1 MQHND
6 NIVGKDITKKRL
18 LRRNS
23 APSAIHIISQLDRKW
38 CFLWKTID
46 RHNIN
51 DEQDRRCDTDTE
63 EEKEDD
69 YELEQLLNMVR
80 IPVFLE
86 KFMLFALLASL
97 DCFLYYF
104 TVLPIRLIKGY
115 VKQFKSYRQHYRL
128 QQRSGHK
135 HIISFRYIITSR
147 EYKERCMIFIIMTS
161 SILLS
166 KLDTS
171 KLYHRIKRQ
180 SAMKLY
186 MLFSVLE
193 MADKMLASLGQSL
206 LIVLLSRRNSQ
217 RILLHKFLLVSMS
230 LMYVTIHGYVLVYQ
244 AISLNIAVNSY
255 SNALLTLL
263 LSMQFAEIKSS
274 VLKKFDKEGFFQIT
288 IADVVER
295 FKLTLLL
302 SIIGL
307 RNLQSWTSSL
317 SNTNIKF
324 WSPRSTLS
332 VVINILCG
340 PMVSV
345 VGSEV
350 IVDWAKHAYITKF
363 NRIRPQIYDKFYY
376 IIHRDYS
383 TRTHKLEDR
392 LGLPLPAFVVL
403 FIVMVRPTLF
413 KSPESSYLPL
423 LFRIFFIG
431 ASVFFLALLTKFI
444 LDLILI
450 KWGRHIEQRSR
461 DQILNTAVTEKEY
474 VPGLLSGGMGKVDF
488 ATRNTLHCD
497 YNKENQIEIQRT
509 SPTQKRENPLAA
521 RCIPPSL
528 NEIRRQKDAKSPR
541 SLENVARYKMVS
553 KRIW

>member
-1 MQHND
+1 MQNKEIE
-6 NIVGKDITKKRL
+6 IVKDKTKKRL

-23 APSAIHIISQLDRKW
+23 APPAIQIISQLDKKW
-38 CFLWKTID
+38 SFLWNTVD
-46 RHNIN
+46 RHKGIEEHENRS
-51 DEQDRRCDTDTE
+51 EAEHE
-63 EEKEDD
+63 EEQEDD

-80 IPVFLE
+80 IPLFLE
-86 KFMLFALLASL
+86 KFMLFALLTSL

-115 VKQFKSYRQHYRL
+115 VKQFKSYRQHYHS
-128 QQRSGHK
+128 QQRFGHK
-135 HIISFRYIITSR
+135 RKIPFKYKITST
-147 EYKERCMIFIIMTS
+147 EYKERCMIFIIVIS

-171 KLYHRIKRQ
+171 KLYHRIRRQ

-206 LIVLLSRRNSQ
+206 FTVMLSRKNSQ
-217 RILLHKFLLVSMS
+217 RMFLHKCLLVSIS
-230 LMYVTIHGYVLVYQ
+230 LLYVTIHGYVLVYQ

-307 RNLQSWTSSL
+307 RNLRSWTSSL
-317 SNTNIKF
+317 SSTSINI
-324 WSPRSTLS
+324 WNPRSTLS

-363 NRIRPQIYDKFYY
+363 NRIRPQIYDKFYLIVY
-376 IIHRDYS
+376 KDYS

-392 LGLPLPAFVVL
+392 LGLSLPALVIL

-413 KSPESSYLPL
+413 KSPESSYLPS

-431 ASVFFLALLTKFI
+431 GLVFLLALLTKFV
-444 LDLILI
+444 LDLVLI
-450 KWGRHIEQRSR
+450 KWGKRIEQQSAN
-461 DQILNTAVTEKEY
+461 QKLNTTVTENDY
-474 VPGLLSGGMGKVDF
+474 VPGLLSGGMGKIDVT
-488 ATRNTLHCD
+488 TRIALHSD
-497 YNKENQIEIQRT
+497 HNKENEIGTQPT
-509 SPTQKRENPLAA
+509 SSIQKRESWPALHN
-521 RCIPPSL
+521 PPSL
-528 NEIRRQKDAKSPR
+528 NDIRRQKDSKSPR

>member
-1 MQHND
+1 MQN
-6 NIVGKDITKKRL
+6 KDTGVAKDTVKKRL
-18 LRRNS
+18 HRRNS

-38 CFLWKTID
+38 SFLWNTID
-46 RHNIN
+46 RHKSVEGKDDRSEAERE
-51 DEQDRRCDTDTE
+51 DEQ
-63 EEKEDD
+63 EDD

-80 IPVFLE
+80 IPMFLE
-86 KFMLFALLASL
+86 KFMLFALLTSL

-115 VKQFKSYRQHYRL
+115 VKQFKRYRQHYRL
-128 QQRSGHK
+128 QQRSGHT
-135 HIISFRYIITSR
+135 HIIPFRYEITSR
-147 EYKERCMIFIIMTS
+147 EYKERCMIFIIVVS

-180 SAMKLY
+180 STMKLY

-206 LIVLLSRRNSQ
+206 LTVMLSKKSST
-217 RILLHKFLLVSMS
+217 RILPHKCLLMS
-230 LMYVTIHGYVLVYQ
+230 ICLAYVTIHGYVLVYQ
-244 AISLNIAVNSY
+244 AISINIAVNSY

-307 RNLQSWTSSL
+307 RNLRSWTSSL
-317 SNTNIKF
+317 SSTSINL
-324 WSPRSTLS
+324 WSLRSPVS
-332 VVINILCG
+332 GVINILCG

-376 IIHRDYS
+376 IIYKDYS

-392 LGLPLPAFVVL
+392 LGLSLPAFVVL

-423 LFRIFFIG
+423 LFRVFFIG
-431 ASVFFLALLTKFI
+431 ASVFSLALLTKFV

-450 KWGRHIEQRSR
+450 KWGKRIEQHSK
-461 DQILNTAVTEKEY
+461 DQNLNTLVTENEY
-474 VPGLLSGGMGKVDF
+474 VPGLLSGGMGKVDI
-488 ATRNTLHCD
+488 ATRITLHSEH
-497 YNKENQIEIQRT
+497 NKENQLGTPPT
-509 SPTQKRENPLAA
+509 SPMRKKEKPLPAL
-521 RCIPPSL
+521 RTPPSI
-528 NEIRRQKDAKSPR
+528 NDIRRQKDSKSPR

>member
-1 MQHND
+1 MHN
-6 NIVGKDITKKRL
+6 KDTTVAKDTTKKRL
-18 LRRNS
+18 IRRNS
-23 APSAIHIISQLDRKW
+23 APPAIHIISQLDRKW
-38 CFLWKTID
+38 SFLWNTID
-46 RHNIN
+46 RHKSIEEKN
-51 DEQDRRCDTDTE
+51 DRSDAERE
-63 EEKEDD
+63 EEQGDA
-69 YELEQLLNMVR
+69 YELEQLLNMLR

-86 KFMLFALLASL
+86 KFMLFALLTSL

-104 TVLPIRLIKGY
+104 TVLPIRLVKGY
-115 VKQFKSYRQHYRL
+115 VKQFKSYRQHYHL
-128 QQRSGHK
+128 QKRSGHK
-135 HIISFRYIITSR
+135 HKKPFEYKITTR
-147 EYKERCMIFIIMTS
+147 EYKERCMIFIIVIS

-206 LIVLLSRRNSQ
+206 LTVMLSKKGSQ
-217 RILLHKFLLVSMS
+217 RIFPHKCLLVSMS
-230 LMYVTIHGYVLVYQ
+230 LIYVTLHGYVLVYQ

-288 IADVVER
+288 ISDVVER

-317 SNTNIKF
+317 SKTSINI
-324 WSPRSTLS
+324 WSPSSTMS
-332 VVINILCG
+332 IVINILCG

-376 IIHRDYS
+376 IIYRDYS

-392 LGLPLPAFVVL
+392 LGLPLPVFVVL
-403 FIVMVRPTLF
+403 FVVMVRPTLF
-413 KSPESSYLPL
+413 QSPESSYLPS
-423 LFRIFFIG
+423 LFRVFFI
-431 ASVFFLALLTKFI
+431 AVSVFLLALLTKFI

-450 KWGRHIEQRSR
+450 KWGKRIEQQSR
-461 DQILNTAVTEKEY
+461 DQNLNTTVTENEY
-474 VPGLLSGGMGKVDF
+474 VPGLLSGGMGKVDI
-488 ATRNTLHCD
+488 ATRITLHSD
-497 YNKENQIEIQRT
+497 HNKENQIEAQPT
-509 SPTQKRENPLAA
+509 SPMRKKLKSLPVLNT
-521 RCIPPSL
+521 PPSL
-528 NEIRRQKDAKSPR
+528 NDIRRQKDSKSPR
-541 SLENVARYKMVS
+541 SLENVSRYKMVS